1 MQIAVIL
8 HDVASHLFLLRSAPV
23 RIEPLLLL
31 DVVACEDDGVPS
43 ARVLGAP
50 LLESESVHAAD
61 TTAASPVDPS
71 DSAEDTQGNIPEETA
86 PPAETAPSAS
96 AEETTAP
103 AETLAPVV
111 NVPDTPKETY
121 KPVYNPGASFA
132 NSPNAVSVYGKVPV
146 YKVEQ
151 KDEDI
156 INILVLGTD
165 SLDITRDR
173 GRSDTMIIVSYNQK
187 TGSIKLTSI
196 LRDSL
201 VPIDGYN
208 WNRINTAYFFGGVGL
223 AINTVNDLFDLDIQQ
238 FIVIDLNG
246 AKNLVDHVG
255 GVNLTLTKEEAELYN
270 IYFGTQY
277 TEGVNYM
284 TGVHLLQ
291 HMRNRELGS
300 DFERTRRQRDAI
312 VAIMDKLLTEK
323 SLVELYEIA
332 DYSFGLVKT
341 NIPLS
346 TLTSLVTSAI
356 GNMSNLTVTAQHVP
370 YSDSYRFATS
380 ITLPLTQPV
389 IALNINIESVTAI
402 IFFIIILVTSIL
414 SRE

>member
-1 MQIAVIL
+1 MV
-8 HDVASHLFLLRSAPV
+8 
-23 RIEPLLLL
+23 
-31 DVVACEDDGVPS
+31 
-43 ARVLGAP
+43 
-50 LLESESVHAAD
+50 
-61 TTAASPVDPS
+61 
-71 DSAEDTQGNIPEETA
+71 
-86 PPAETAPSAS
+86 
-96 AEETTAP
+96 
-103 AETLAPVV
+103 
-111 NVPDTPKETY
+111 
-121 KPVYNPGASFA
+121 
-132 NSPNAVSVYGKVPV
+132 
-146 YKVEQ
+146 
-151 KDEDI
+151 
-156 INILVLGTD
+156 
-165 SLDITRDR
+165 
-173 GRSDTMIIVSYNQK
+173 IVSYNQK

-201 VPIDGYN
+201 VPIDGHN

-223 AINTVNDLFDLDIQQ
+223 AINTVNDLFDLDIHQ

-332 DYSFGLVKT
+332 DYSFDLVKT

-346 TLTSLVTSAI
+346 TLASLVTSAI

-370 YSDSYRFATS
+370 YSDSYRFATYKGMA
-380 ITLPLTQPV
+380 V
-389 IALNINIESVTAI
+389 ISFDIEDAAERINE
-402 IFFIIILVTSIL
+402 FIYGDG
-414 SRE
+414 EE